1 MKKNEVND
9 QLFYNNLYRRLFFM
23 EKYLEWFKDHQKQII
38 IFGGSTLLV
47 LLLLGIGVW
56 YFYFNTDIK
65 ASNDT
70 DVKVKREITEVVKKE
85 SDTLDDNTDKV
96 VVDIKG
102 AVMNPGVYE
111 VDASS
116 RVGDAI
122 TIAGG
127 VNNNGD
133 LSVINLSKKVFD
145 EMVIIVYTRDEVNNF
160 VTVKKEEKEKQ
171 EKCVIVEEKVVNNA
185 CVCPDNIDSNSN
197 TDNSSNTVQNKQ
209 VSLNNASKEE
219 LMSLSGI
226 GESKADLIIEYRN
239 ANGGFKSVEELKNIK
254 GIGDSILEK
263 IKDNIT
269 L

>member
-47 LLLLGIGVW
+47 LLLLGMGVW

-65 ASNDT
+65 TSNDM

-111 VDASS
+111 VAASS

-127 VNNNGD
+127 VND
-133 LSVINLSKKVFD
+133 K
-145 EMVIIVYTRDEVNNF
+145 
-160 VTVKKEEKEKQ
+160 
-171 EKCVIVEEKVVNNA
+171 
-185 CVCPDNIDSNSN
+185 
-197 TDNSSNTVQNKQ
+197 
-209 VSLNNASKEE
+209 
-219 LMSLSGI
+219 
-226 GESKADLIIEYRN
+226 
-239 ANGGFKSVEELKNIK
+239 
-254 GIGDSILEK
+254 
-263 IKDNIT
+263 
-269 L
+269 